1 MYRPFAKLALGFAFA
16 LVAGLSHA
24 AEPIKGNPKL
34 QSIESLAFG
43 PEGLLLIG
51 DGKGAQIVAVHTDDT
66 TPIEW
71 SKLQQAEIKQQIGSL
86 LNAKTIDLVRLVVNP
101 ASNRGYLA
109 VKADGKETILT
120 VDGSGKI
127 ATFDLSNVKH
137 VRYPLSADGKAT
149 PIRITD
155 LTYADGRALFA
166 TVAKEGAKI
175 YTVDLRQDG
184 VTPGWVSAETYHVG
198 HGKWE
203 TGSPIR
209 TVIPYVEG
217 GKTYLVGAF
226 TCTPIVKY
234 SLDDVK
240 VGGGKV
246 KGTSVVE
253 LGTGNT
259 PQDMFAYAKDG
270 KNYILM
276 NQMRNNGKP
285 APGYPTAYW
294 TAKVEQGILAETEA
308 VNEQAPWRIKG
319 KAGAPVSNRA
329 TMVPEFAN
337 VVAMD
342 KLGDDRALVIQ
353 TDDKAGYRFAL
364 LPLP

>member
-1 MYRPFAKLALGFAFA
+1 MHRPFAKLAMGLA
-16 LVAGLSHA
+16 LVFAAGTSHA
-24 AEPIKGNPKL
+24 AEPTKGNPKL
-34 QSIESLAFG
+34 QSIESLAFA
-43 PEGLLLIG
+43 PDGLLLIA
-51 DGKGAQIVAVHTDDT
+51 DGKGAQIVAVHTNDT
-66 TPIEW
+66 KASEW
-71 SKLQQAEIKQQIGSL
+71 GKLDGNDLKQQIGAQ
-86 LNAKTIDLVRLVVNP
+86 LNAKTVDFVRFVVNP

-120 VDGSGKI
+120 IDGSGKI
-127 ATFDLSNVKH
+127 ATFDLSNVNH
-137 VRYPLSADGKAT
+137 TRYPLSADGKAT

-166 TVAKEGAKI
+166 TVSKEGAKI

-184 VTPGWVSAETYHVG
+184 VTPNWVSAETYHVG

-259 PQDMFAYAKDG
+259 PQDMFAYSKDG

-276 NQMRNNGKP
+276 NQMRNNGKA

-294 TAKVEQGILAETEA
+294 TAKVEQGILAEKEA
-308 VNEQAPWRIKG
+308 INEKAPWRIKG
-319 KAGAPVSNRA
+319 KAGAATTNRA
-329 TMVPEFAN
+329 VMVPEFAN
-337 VVAMD
+337 IVAMD

-353 TDDKAGYRFAL
+353 TDDKAGYRLAV